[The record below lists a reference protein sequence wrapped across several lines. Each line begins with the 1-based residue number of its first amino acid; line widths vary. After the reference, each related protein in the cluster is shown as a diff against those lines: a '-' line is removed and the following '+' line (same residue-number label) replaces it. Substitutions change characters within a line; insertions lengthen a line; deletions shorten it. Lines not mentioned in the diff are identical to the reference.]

1 MMSKHKNKRKLV
13 GPWRDI
19 HGAIWLIGLGILF
32 WKDWFW
38 PGIIILIGLSAI
50 LEALI
55 MLYAPQSYAEEG
67 SAENPPSP
75 APPDQTAPIPTEP
88 PVEHRLE
95 LLPSICPKCG
105 GPIRGHD
112 VKWTGPQ
119 SADCPFCGTNLPM
132 AQ

>member
-1 MMSKHKNKRKLV
+1 MMSKHGKKRKLV

-50 LEALI
+50 LEAVI
-55 MLYAPQSYAEEG
+55 MLYAPQSYEEEG
-67 SAENPPSP
+67 QAGTPLPTATPVAAASNPPPP
-75 APPDQTAPIPTEP
+75 AP
-88 PVEHRLE
+88 EHRME

-119 SADCPFCGTNLPM
+119 SADCPFCGSNLPM
-132 AQ
+132 GK